1 MSTGYELP
9 EPDEVSEREAKM
21 VALRDVGY
29 ITQNSN
35 VIAHLQNV
43 EIILRKAMALV
54 ANARL
59 YELRTGWQTS
69 MSHAA
74 IAQLMS
80 EIAFNKAYNDGV
92 VTHASVNAGLLRTVI
107 PSLDM
112 LGVEFEK
119 LKQNGVEVE
128 ELYQAFFRHNKPGE
142 SELEGVQCAG
152 DSDTVEETGECSGG
166 DRREDSSEGG

>member
-1 MSTGYELP
+1 MSSGYELP
-9 EPDEVSEREAKM
+9 DPGALAEREARM
-21 VALRDVGY
+21 IALRDVGY

-43 EIILRKAMALV
+43 EIILRKALALV

-69 MSHAA
+69 MPYAA
-74 IAQLMS
+74 IAQMMS
-80 EIAFNKAYNDGV
+80 EISFNKAYDDGV
-92 VTHASVNAGLLRTVI
+92 VTHASVNAALLRTVI

-119 LKQNGVEVE
+119 LQKNGVEIE
-128 ELYQAFFRHNKPGE
+128 ELYQAFFRHNKQSE
-142 SELEGVQCAG
+142 SKLAGIQCAG
-152 DSDTVEETGECSGG
+152 DSDTVEEAGECSGG
-166 DRREDSSEGG
+166 DRGEDSSPGD

>member
-1 MSTGYELP
+1 MHEGYELP
-9 EPDEVSEREAKM
+9 DPLEVSEKEARM

-29 ITQNSN
+29 ITQNSA

-43 EIILRKAMALV
+43 EIILRKALALV

-69 MSHAA
+69 MSYAV

-80 EIAFNKAYNDGV
+80 EISFNKAYTDGV
-92 VTHASVNAGLLRTVI
+92 VTAASVNASLLRTVI

-119 LKQNGVEVE
+119 LQQSGVDVE
-128 ELYQAFFRHNKPGE
+128 ELYQAFFRHDKSSKGA
-142 SELEGVQCAG
+142 LAGVQCPS
-152 DSDTVEETGECSGG
+152 DSDTVEETGKCSGG
-166 DRREDSSEGG
+166 DRGEDSSTGS